1 MNSLPEKLRAAIGQ
15 HPAIFGHIF
24 GSYSKGSASQLSDLD
39 VAVYFDP
46 QLSKY
51 ARHRARMNLITLC
64 QEVIPDTRVD
74 LVVLNDVPPILGF
87 EIIKYGKM
95 IFDLDPTVR
104 QSVEER
110 MIMNYLDFKPFSDK
124 FNFWQTETI
133 LESKASD

>member
-1 MNSLPEKLRAAIGQ
+1 
-15 HPAIFGHIF
+15 
-24 GSYSKGSASQLSDLD
+24 
-39 VAVYFDP
+39 
-46 QLSKY
+46 
-51 ARHRARMNLITLC
+51 MNLITLC

-124 FNFWQTETI
+124 FNLWQTETI
-133 LESKASD
+133 LESKASY